1 MRRRPDDWR
10 RFHDDEG
17 HSEMTTQVKAIT
29 AKEVAE
35 LRQRTGAGMMD
46 CKKALEAANGDME
59 AAIEALRKS
68 GAMKAEKRAGRTASE
83 GLIGNYIHHNGKVGV
98 LVEVNCETDFVA
110 RTEDFKNLVKSIAEH
125 IAGTPTPPIA
135 VDKDQIPADKVE
147 NERRIFTEQVKESG
161 KPAHLVDKIVE
172 GKIESFYKEV
182 SLLNQLWVRDDKK
195 TIGELVK
202 EVSGK
207 TGENIQVRRFVRFQ
221 IGEA

>member
-1 MRRRPDDWR
+1 
-10 RFHDDEG
+10 
-17 HSEMTTQVKAIT
+17 MTTMTISAKQVS
-29 AKEVAE
+29 E

-46 CKKALEAANGDME
+46 CKKALEETNGDME
-59 AAIEALRKS
+59 AAVELLRKS
-68 GAMKAEKRAGRTASE
+68 GAAKADKRAGRTASE
-83 GLIGNYIHHNGKVGV
+83 GLVGTYIHHNGKLGV

-110 RTEDFKNLVKSIAEH
+110 RTDDFKQLVKSIAEH

-135 VDKDQIPADKVE
+135 VDKDQIPADKVA

-172 GKIESFYKEV
+172 GKIESFYKDV
-182 SLLNQLWVRDDKK
+182 SLLNQPWVRDDKK

-202 EVSGK
+202 ELSGK
-207 TGENIQVRRFVRFQ
+207 TGENIQVRRFIRFQ